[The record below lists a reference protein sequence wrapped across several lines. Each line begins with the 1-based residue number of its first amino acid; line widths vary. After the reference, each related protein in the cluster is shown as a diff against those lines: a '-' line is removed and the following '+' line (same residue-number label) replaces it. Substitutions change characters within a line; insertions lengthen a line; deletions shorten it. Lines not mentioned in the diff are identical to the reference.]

1 MKAWATIWG
10 IMAAACLIAVF
21 CGATHHF
28 WTFGISAAMCLA
40 FRSEDKETDENKES
54 HGR

>member
-1 MKAWATIWG
+1 MKAWSYIWG

-21 CGATHHF
+21 CGAPHHI

-40 FRSEDKETDENKES
+40 FRAEDKTTEKNEDRLE
-54 HGR
+54 